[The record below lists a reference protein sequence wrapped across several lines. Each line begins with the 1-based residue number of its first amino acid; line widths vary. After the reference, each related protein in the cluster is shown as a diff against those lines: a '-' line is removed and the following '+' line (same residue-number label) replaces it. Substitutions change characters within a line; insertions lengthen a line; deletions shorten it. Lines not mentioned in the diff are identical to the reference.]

1 MYNNNVVIVLIIGL
15 VRRKCVQN
23 NTWGDVEGVHNCY
36 STEFSALF
44 DDTVQLKR
52 YYYGDDDLNIFDF
65 REISL
70 LDLLTV
76 SSELSSLTNS
86 SQPLPPQDLISAND
100 VMDTIIRYILTNTT
114 ITVKKCPIHLTIFS
128 IKRNKFFLYMY
139 IRYVC
144 IKCAFY

>member
-1 MYNNNVVIVLIIGL
+1 MIALNPEYNNNVVIVLIIGF

-44 DDTVQLKR
+44 DDTVQLRR

-86 SQPLPPQDLISAND
+86 SQPLPPKDLISAND
-100 VMDTIIRYILTNTT
+100 VIDTIIRYILTNIT

-128 IKRNKFFLYMY
+128 VKQNKFFLYVCYICMY
-139 IRYVC
+139 
-144 IKCAFY
+144 